1 MYVYMYAYVHC
12 MLHIILMHTFTK
24 NVHVEGTKLIFILY
38 FSYMYFNS
46 CLLTLY
52 MFYKLQSKLSS
63 KPVVITTC
71 YVLLFFS
78 CSHNNR
84 CPRLGYLLVGLFK
97 CNKFLFLFV
106 VDNQKKI
113 SHAIPDT

>member
-38 FSYMYFNS
+38 FSYFNS